1 MSGGYSTA
9 KSIGIGHV
17 NKTPRMTA
25 SKISGAKTKGKK
37 MNFIKR
43 KLRNWLLDGPDH
55 YNEAVCISTDDDE
68 LNIGNQDNAMNF
80 NVVSAAGG
88 RIVQV
93 RYYDRKSDRHSNKLH
108 IITPEE
114 NLAEALAHILTI
126 ETMSR

>member
-9 KSIGIGHV
+9 KNIARGLSNSIP
-17 NKTPRMTA
+17 KMTA
-25 SKISGAKTKGKK
+25 SKISGAKKKGNK

-43 KLRNWLLDGPDH
+43 KLRNWLMDDADQ
-55 YNEAVCISTDDDE
+55 YETISVSTDDDE
-68 LNIGNQDNAMNF
+68 LNIDNQDNTMNF
-80 NVVSAAGG
+80 NVVSASGG